1 MFSIPL
7 HWVTSRGHASP
18 EKSKSCLHVHVLIC
32 ILYYIIMFYPAVN
45 WHGHGKMDRLPK
57 GKPSLAQIYASWPQ
71 GVCIYIYVCVYN
83 MLHAYIYI
91 HIYLTI
97 SILYIYICVCV
108 FVYLS
113 IYVYMLSIYLLFI
126 DVIGFSLLTYLLCLF
141 ICLLLYWIIYLFVF
155 LSLSLCPRACVH
167 VYVGVCESA
176 WSLLLLLCVTMGI
189 ISMITVSLSCLLVSS
204 TFYITYTLR

>member
-83 MLHAYIYI
+83 MLHAYIYTYI
-91 HIYLTI
+91 FN
-97 SILYIYICVCV
+97 YIYTIYVCVC
-108 FVYLS
+108 LS
-113 IYVYMLSIYLLFI
+113 IYQFMYICYLFIYYSLMLLVLVYLLI
-126 DVIGFSLLTYLLCLF
+126 Y
-141 ICLLLYWIIYLFVF
+141 YAYLFVYF
-155 LSLSLCPRACVH
+155 FIELFIYLYFSLSLCPRACVH

-189 ISMITVSLSCLLVSS
+189 ISMITVS
-204 TFYITYTLR
+204 